1 VIFNVPIFKKI
12 EWGVI
17 RVINILFLFYSL
29 PDYMRVRKNINRNV
43 SFKNKEAS
51 KKCYILLG
59 GLSAKAVN
67 LKLLEN
73 EDVIT
78 VNHFFRT
85 KENILVKPK
94 YHLITDVNFYKDSSN
109 LDDLIRLGFKN
120 TIFFL
125 NGRYFKNN
133 QNIENIKLIYPLYRV
148 AGDNIEFRM
157 DKITSNFSTVT
168 LNAIQMAV
176 YLGYQEVNLVGFDL
190 PPGHMPHFYKDS
202 KVEIKGVSI
211 QKEKVS
217 EYDYCSLFWQYTNC
231 LHETYALKRA
241 SDISNVK
248 IYNMSATSF
257 VRAFP
262 YKDFSSD

>member
-1 VIFNVPIFKKI
+1 MYRFLKKI

-85 KENILVKPK
+85 ICMIK
-94 YHLITDVNFYKDSSN
+94 
-109 LDDLIRLGFKN
+109 
-120 TIFFL
+120 
-125 NGRYFKNN
+125 
-133 QNIENIKLIYPLYRV
+133 IKLINKSWPIC
-148 AGDNIEFRM
+148 NSIIF
-157 DKITSNFSTVT
+157 I
-168 LNAIQMAV
+168 
-176 YLGYQEVNLVGFDL
+176 
-190 PPGHMPHFYKDS
+190 HF
-202 KVEIKGVSI
+202 
-211 QKEKVS
+211 
-217 EYDYCSLFWQYTNC
+217 C
-231 LHETYALKRA
+231 
-241 SDISNVK
+241 
-248 IYNMSATSF
+248 
-257 VRAFP
+257 
-262 YKDFSSD
+262 